1 MRRRL
6 KWEEGWNENK
16 VGMRRSLGWG
26 EGWDEEMVEIKKSL
40 GWEGLRFNEKDI
52 VRIWLGLEGHG

>member
-1 MRRRL
+1 
-6 KWEEGWNENK
+6 
-16 VGMRRSLGWG
+16 MRRSLGWG